1 MVASMISPDF
11 ATIFGIFI
19 NMVRISVNIHN
30 KFLLLHEIWIQIR
43 KTFRKLNENDE
54 CFLTFKRG
62 ELKPNKLFSAARRV
76 TLLLLHVTCQSS
88 IV

>member
-1 MVASMISPDF
+1 MISPDF

-19 NMVRISVNIHN
+19 NMVRISGNIHN
-30 KFLLLHEIWIQIR
+30 KFLLLYEIWIQIR

-54 CFLTFKRG
+54 CFLAFKSG
-62 ELKPNKLFSAARRV
+62 ELKPNKLFSAPRRV
-76 TLLLLHVTCQSS
+76 TLLLLHVTCQRS